1 MKTLKLALPA
11 AILAA
16 GFLICATASYG
27 TPAYAKKEGDKKCV
41 YCHVMV
47 GKKDLNDT
55 GKCYKAAKFSLE
67 KCPAPAEKKDK

>member
-16 GFLICATASYG
+16 GFLICGTASYG
-27 TPAYAKKEGDKKCV
+27 KQEYAKKEKKACT
-41 YCHVMV
+41 YCHVAA

-55 GKCYKAAKFSLE
+55 GKCYLAGKYSLE
-67 KCPAPAEKKDK
+67 KCPVPAEKKAN